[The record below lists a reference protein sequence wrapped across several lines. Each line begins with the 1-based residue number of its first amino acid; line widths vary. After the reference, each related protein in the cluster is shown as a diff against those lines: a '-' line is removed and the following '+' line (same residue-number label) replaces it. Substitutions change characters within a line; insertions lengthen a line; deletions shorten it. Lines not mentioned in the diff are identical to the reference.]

1 MATKLITML
10 NALSD
15 FLPLGLREYPDKI
28 GGYHG
33 CLSRCHGS
41 SLKPEGI
48 DIQMPAIPVAINRVA
63 AEERTIPYIF
73 GEAEDEV

>member
-1 MATKLITML
+1 MATKLINML

-15 FLPLGLREYPDKI
+15 YLSLGLREFPDKI

-33 CLSRCHGS
+33 CLSWCHGS
-41 SLKPEGI
+41 SLKLEGI
-48 DIQMPAIPVAINRVA
+48 DIQMLAVHVAINRVTVK
-63 AEERTIPYIF
+63 ERTVPYIF